1 MKGFCKTTLPV
12 IWWSNRKAWMT
23 RDIFQTWFVHDFCPA
38 VKTYCEKHNFEKKAL
53 LLMDNAPGHP
63 VDLDSSST
71 GIKVEVVFL
80 PPNTTSLLQPMDQ
93 GTITAFN
100 AYYV

>member
-1 MKGFCKTTLPV
+1 
-12 IWWSNRKAWMT
+12 MT
-23 RDIFQTWFVHDFCPA
+23 RDIFQTWSVHDFCPA

-53 LLMDNAPGHP
+53 LLLDNAPGHP

-80 PPNTTSLLQPMDQ
+80 PPNTTSLRQPMDQ
-93 GTITAFN
+93 GAVAAFK
-100 AYYV
+100 AYDLRRTFSQLIRDTDGKDCQSF

>member
-1 MKGFCKTTLPV
+1 M
-12 IWWSNRKAWMT
+12 
-23 RDIFQTWFVHDFCPA
+23 HDFCLA
-38 VKTYCEKHNFEKKAL
+38 VKTYCEKHYFEKKAL
-53 LLMDNAPGHP
+53 LPLDNAPDLP
-63 VDLDSSST
+63 VNLDSSST

-100 AYYV
+100 AYYVRCPFTQLIRD